1 MAQYAAGGRS
11 PAKSSAKEPRETGPH
26 VADSVLAATA
36 HHARTVSFRS
46 VMKARKASLFG
57 RQGVGC
63 GSGDTATSVA
73 ADVAEMAWAT
83 LDAVDV
89 TVELRCPV
97 RTLQDVP
104 LFMRSAVRMA
114 TAPSRIRDSTIGPTT
129 PTHGRDE
136 LVSRAAAFQ
145 LGEWVWL
152 LASASRFS
160 AAERVS
166 PAANMGCVGR
176 PWRAWLATLHTSFRE
191 REMLPALT
199 PPARASPGRMPV
211 CGLPRFFPMQRPP
224 MQVAMK
230 RRLRLPLPH
239 HGRVL
244 WPPAQGCGACSGEDI
259 ASSIPGIG
267 LAGALVADNGPDCIV
282 VSAGVWQDVG
292 PSGGRF
298 GAGAA
303 RESQEL
309 QFLEQPSFSFK
320 AVCCVGFDEVG
331 VTNGTPEPR
340 AHAEF
345 ASTPAPL
352 SNSPVTTRISGAA
365 RTGTVVEDA
374 ALRPS
379 PALDVQRKDAF
390 IGPRAA
396 RLAMQEFM
404 ARWDKAFGGK
414 TKLNGI
420 LSENDPC
427 HAAPPVYL
435 CGKQQARQV
444 QEQVMRTSTSAL

>member
-1 MAQYAAGGRS
+1 
-11 PAKSSAKEPRETGPH
+11 
-26 VADSVLAATA
+26 
-36 HHARTVSFRS
+36 
-46 VMKARKASLFG
+46 
-57 RQGVGC
+57 
-63 GSGDTATSVA
+63 
-73 ADVAEMAWAT
+73 
-83 LDAVDV
+83 
-89 TVELRCPV
+89 
-97 RTLQDVP
+97 
-104 LFMRSAVRMA
+104 
-114 TAPSRIRDSTIGPTT
+114 
-129 PTHGRDE
+129 
-136 LVSRAAAFQ
+136 
-145 LGEWVWL
+145 
-152 LASASRFS
+152 
-160 AAERVS
+160 
-166 PAANMGCVGR
+166 
-176 PWRAWLATLHTSFRE
+176 
-191 REMLPALT
+191 MLPALT

-340 AHAEF
+340 AHAE
-345 ASTPAPL
+345 PGGGRK
-352 SNSPVTTRISGAA
+352 TR
-365 RTGTVVEDA
+365 
-374 ALRPS
+374 RPS
-379 PALDVQRKDAF
+379 PGRLGQVVQLRL
-390 IGPRAA
+390 PHC
-396 RLAMQEFM
+396 RLAFCPGLLP
-404 ARWDKAFGGK
+404 RRR
-414 TKLNGI
+414 
-420 LSENDPC
+420 
-427 HAAPPVYL
+427 L
-435 CGKQQARQV
+435 C
-444 QEQVMRTSTSAL
+444 RTRR